1 MGHIFFPFV
10 PFYLSLR
17 DGCSSIVFFFIPPI
31 VLSVK
36 YSSTHTVN
44 RRVFTCRVFVHA
56 EHRHNVITYTG
67 LLLTYEITGFF
78 RFLSKCGF
86 VLWKMHQTNDSF
98 RNCLSPFALPSL
110 HFDLFFGS
118 SCRAKFIPEERN
130 YDFSRRF
137 SVSTFAIL
145 FFVWPLVSRVISW
158 CGYVVQSRVH
168 LPECWF
174 HHSLK
179 YCVKNLWESNVL
191 ELKITLFKILWN
203 KVVLSLPDTYKE
215 FKNCLHFCLES
226 HHSALVSF
234 SWLKALN
241 TLTSV
246 GL

>member
-1 MGHIFFPFV
+1 MGVV
-10 PFYLSLR
+10 PFY
-17 DGCSSIVFFFIPPI
+17 FFIPPI

-56 EHRHNVITYTG
+56 EHRHNVIIYTG

-130 YDFSRRF
+130 DDFSRGF
-137 SVSTFAIL
+137 SVSTLAIISL
-145 FFVWPLVSRVISW
+145 FCVTIGKSHHLLVWVCGTVTCTPSWMLVS
-158 CGYVVQSRVH
+158 
-168 LPECWF
+168 
-174 HHSLK
+174 SL
-179 YCVKNLWESNVL
+179 
-191 ELKITLFKILWN
+191 T
-203 KVVLSLPDTYKE
+203 
-215 FKNCLHFCLES
+215 
-226 HHSALVSF
+226 
-234 SWLKALN
+234 
-241 TLTSV
+241 
-246 GL
+246 